1 MPSSNRATHYH
12 RFIPSEEVVEVAA
25 WEFAPVDGSQVSP
38 KAAPADDPTPP
49 PNAEMLEAARQEAYN
64 QGFDDGRHAGAQE
77 ARKALE
83 PLMQQEVR
91 QLAQRLSAMVEQAQ
105 ADMTRLEE
113 TLAAQMLELACDL
126 ARQVIRTELASPQD
140 SLRQVVHEALA
151 LAIEDGRPAT
161 VKVHPQDAEWLQTGW
176 TEAQPN
182 VRLVADDTLTPGG
195 CRVESAQGTVDA
207 TVEKRWAR
215 AVANLGL
222 NTPWAPGEQADV

>member
-25 WEFAPVDGSQVSP
+25 WEFAPVDGSPAAS
-38 KAAPADDPTPP
+38 KAAASEATPP
-49 PNAEMLEAARQEAYN
+49 PPSNELLEEAKQQAYN

-83 PLMQQEVR
+83 PLMQQELR
-91 QLAQRLSAMVEQAQ
+91 QLAQRLSGMVEHAH
-105 ADMTRLEE
+105 ADMTRLED

-126 ARQVIRTELASPQD
+126 ARQVVRTELATPQD
-140 SLRQVVHEALA
+140 SLRQVVHEALT

-161 VKVHPQDAEWLQTGW
+161 VKVHPDDAEWLQAGW
-176 TEAQPN
+176 NEAQPN
-182 VRLVADDTLTPGG
+182 VRLVTDDAITPGG
-195 CRVESAQGTVDA
+195 CRVESAQGSVDA